1 MRTRGVVVTSL
12 IVLALWAC
20 SDGNSRDVS
29 ELAPSELANGKG
41 GDDSRTGSTPKPG
54 IIADGV
60 AEDSDPMTHI
70 NYLATDEM
78 RGRNAPS
85 ADFDKAATYVTDL
98 VKRYGLTGP
107 NPGDSNGAYAQSFQ
121 LGALAADLTPEGKR
135 AAHVH
140 SLDTSDPK
148 SFGNSQFEHGFYIDP
163 KSSSPEASA
172 LAGRSDA
179 VLAGNTHNVLAL
191 LEGTGAKKSEVVVAM
206 AHLDHIGVNSSGA
219 VYNGADDNASGS
231 SVLLSLVPLLA
242 QAKSNG
248 ELNRSILF
256 IWTAAEEDGLV
267 GSKYFVDHPIANI
280 GLSQITGVVNMDMVA
295 RWDDQ
300 RISVI
305 DTKSDG
311 STSYLSALLTQANN
325 ALPDPFD
332 RVNHDIAAY
341 ARRQDGAS
349 FYDKNEDVLF
359 VFEGLSNPAG
369 GGDLNADYHA
379 TTDDVSKIISENGGN
394 KPRRVRDLLNA
405 TIKLASNADI
415 PSGPVCTGT
424 SYTGTLSGTGAQARK
439 PSDTGYESTVSGTH
453 GAKLAGPGG
462 ADFDLDLEKWNGTA
476 WARVA
481 RSESSTSNET
491 ISYPGTAGKYRW
503 RVFSYS
509 GSGDYTLCTQK
520 P

>member
-29 ELAPSELANGKG
+29 GQAPTELANEKNV
-41 GDDSRTGSTPKPG
+41 DEARIGSTPTQG
-54 IIADGV
+54 LLADGG
-60 AEDSDPMTHI
+60 ADDSDPMTHI
-70 NYLATDEM
+70 NYLASDEL

-98 VKRYGLTGP
+98 VKKYGLTGP

-121 LGALAADLTPEGKR
+121 QGALAADLTPEGKA

-140 SLDTSDPK
+140 SRDTREPS
-148 SFGNSQFEHGFYIDP
+148 SYGSSQFEHGFYIDP

-172 LAGRSDA
+172 LAARSDA
-179 VLAGNTHNVLAL
+179 VLAGNTHNVLGL
-191 LEGTGAKKSEVVVAM
+191 LEGTGPKKSEVIVAM
-206 AHLDHIGVNSSGA
+206 AHLDHLGVSSGGA

-231 SVLLSLVPLLA
+231 GVLLSLVPLLA
-242 QAKSNG
+242 QAKANG

-267 GSKYFVDHPIANI
+267 GSKYFVDHPISGI
-280 GLSQITGVVNMDMVA
+280 GLSQIVGVVNMDMVG

-311 STSYLSALLTQANN
+311 STSYLSGLLTQANN

-332 RVNHDIAAY
+332 RINHDIAAY

-359 VFEGLSNPAG
+359 VFEGLSNPSG
-369 GGDLNADYHA
+369 GGDLNADYHR
-379 TTDDVSKIISENGGN
+379 TTDDTAKIISENGGN
-394 KPRRVRDLLNA
+394 KPRRVRDLLKG
-405 TIKLASNADI
+405 TIKLAANADI
-415 PSGPVCTGT
+415 GGGPTCTGT
-424 SYTGTLSGTGAQARK
+424 SYSGTLSGTGTQAYQ
-439 PSDTGYESTVSGTH
+439 PSADGYDSTVSGTH
-453 GAKLAGPGG
+453 GAKLVGPGG
-462 ADFDLDLEKWNGTA
+462 TDFDLYLQKWNGTA
-476 WARVA
+476 WSQV
-481 RSESSTSNET
+481 SKSDGSTSNES

-503 RVFSYS
+503 RVYSYS
-509 GSGDYTLCTQK
+509 GSGDYTLCTQR